1 MKPASV
7 RLRLTLWYL
16 GIFAAIFM
24 AYATGIVMAMRASL
38 HAAIDEEL
46 GTRLAGLRTFME
58 RHDPSVSM
66 EDFRDEFREHS
77 GLRPGGDLVQVS
89 DSHGGLLFQSRSI
102 RDYHVDPP
110 VVVSSA
116 PRYEIVN
123 AGGTRMRVL
132 TANVTVAGRR
142 YVAQLAA
149 PVADAYALV
158 QRFQWLI
165 ASSIPVVLALAS
177 AAGYWL
183 SRRALAPV
191 DDITS
196 TARSIGEHNLSK
208 RLRISPSGDELQRL
222 AETFNQMLDRL
233 EVAFRRITQFTA
245 DASHELRTPVALVRT
260 TAELALRQDRS
271 EPEYREAIGEILDEA
286 ERMSGLLDSLLTL
299 ARVDSGAE
307 ALSLADV
314 DLAAVIRDVCGRSEP
329 LVHSKQLRLDRV
341 LPDGRMVVHGD
352 AHALERLFLILIDN
366 AIKYTPSGGRIR
378 VALETQA
385 DQAAV
390 TIEDTGVGI
399 PKDALPFVFDRFYRV
414 DKVRSRQDGGAGLG
428 LSIARWI
435 IDAHRGSIEAESI
448 QGNGTTFIVR
458 IPAATAS
465 LLGDGA
471 MT

>member
-1 MKPASV
+1 
-7 RLRLTLWYL
+7 
-16 GIFAAIFM
+16 
-24 AYATGIVMAMRASL
+24 
-38 HAAIDEEL
+38 
-46 GTRLAGLRTFME
+46 
-58 RHDPSVSM
+58 
-66 EDFRDEFREHS
+66 
-77 GLRPGGDLVQVS
+77 
-89 DSHGGLLFQSRSI
+89 
-102 RDYHVDPP
+102 
-110 VVVSSA
+110 
-116 PRYEIVN
+116 VN